1 MTSGWVIVADN
12 AVARIYEQQEGGE
25 LRSIAEFSNP
35 AAHARLHDLGS
46 DRPGRRVDSFGH
58 RHSLG
63 SERGDPKK
71 RAVSALAQEI
81 GQYVNDAHAAGRFAG
96 LTLVAA
102 PRLLGLLRDALSPA
116 CRACVTRTVRKDL
129 VHSTEAEL
137 RAHLA

>member
-1 MTSGWVIVADN
+1 MTSSWVIVADN
-12 AVARIYEQQEGGE
+12 AVVRIYEQQEDGE

-35 AAHARLHDLGS
+35 VAHARSRELGS
-46 DRPGRRVDSFGH
+46 DRPGRRVDAFGH
-58 RHSLG
+58 RHALG

-71 RAVSALAQEI
+71 RALSAQARDI
-81 GQYVNDAHAAGRFAG
+81 GRYVNDAHAAGRFAG

-116 CRACVTRTVRKDL
+116 CRACVTRVVRKDL